1 MALLEI
7 TKVGAKERRA
17 ALERAVRSQRPSL
30 RHGLYSQTVEVSGEQ
45 IRGNEISVGSLR
57 DCASDSAWTVVSV

>member
-7 TKVGAKERRA
+7 AKVGAKERRA

-45 IRGNEISVGSLR
+45 IRANEISVLK
-57 DCASDSAWTVVSV
+57 W